1 MVNKIFPENCK
12 AQMKIQQM
20 VFMIIAIT
28 ILFVLVGLFFL
39 SISFSNLKKTA
50 TNLAE
55 ESSKLLVSKLANS
68 PEFSCGNAFGTIS
81 QSNCIDFDK
90 IIGLKEEIESYSDF
104 WGVAKIEIRKIYPNG
119 SRLCNEANYP
129 DCEILKIL
137 DKDVKTLSYSS
148 NFVSLCRKESDGKII
163 YNKCEL
169 ALLMVASGDK
179 T

>member
-1 MVNKIFPENCK
+1 
-12 AQMKIQQM
+12 
-20 VFMIIAIT
+20 MIIAIT

-55 ESSKLLVSKLANS
+55 ENSQLLVSKLANS

-81 QSNCIDFDK
+81 QSDCIDFDK
-90 IIGLKEEIESYSDF
+90 VIGLKEDIKKYLNF

-119 SRLCNEANYP
+119 SRLCTKTNYP
-129 DCEILKIL
+129 DCEILKVL
-137 DKDVKTLSYSS
+137 DKEVNTLAYSS
-148 NFVSLCRKESDGKII
+148 NFVSLCRKEFDGKIT

-169 ALLMVASGDK
+169 ALLMVASEDK
-179 T
+179 TE